1 MRGANLKLVL
11 MLFLTSLPVALAV
24 RRPAKRAPAPGPAQ
38 APASAQALQNP
49 YAGQR
54 DALLSGKKLFTRY
67 CASCHRL
74 DAQGRGKA
82 PALDTPQVRNA
93 PPGALFWFIKNGDLK
108 RGMPS
113 WSRLPDPQLWQLVTY
128 LQASH

>member
-11 MLFLTSLPVALAV
+11 MLFLTSLPVALAA
-24 RRPAKRAPAPGPAQ
+24 RRPAKREPAPGPAQ

-67 CASCHRL
+67 CASCHGPEAR
-74 DAQGRGKA
+74 GRAKA
-82 PALDTPQVRNA
+82 PALDSSQVRTA

-128 LQASH
+128 LQTSH